1 MNYTTVKETAQNWGI
16 SIRRVNTLCNS
27 GRVIGAQK
35 NGSIWL
41 IPEGAKKPTDKRKLK
56 RIKNIDLVEFS
67 REQLTHEKSLD
78 KEFKK
83 KNGIY
88 YTPIELVELMYD
100 ELNINRESLI
110 LDPCSGMGSFIAG
123 ALKRGYSNIY
133 GVDNDLSTVNVA
145 KKSLKFDNIFHFDTI
160 NNAGIDTLEMLKIEK
175 PQLIIGNPPYSPHGS
190 FFGNLFVGSLI
201 RSMDMI
207 AKNGLISYI
216 IPKNFL
222 HVSTYEELRKT
233 ILKKYS
239 IESIIDIKAYFKK
252 VRGEQIILTIRNKD
266 PETDHVFTIKE
277 LDDGKL
283 TKEFSIR
290 QEKFDNVIRLYKSE
304 EDFRV
309 YEILSNTYESLEDYC
324 EGYIG
329 RGRSKQEGAIA
340 GKELRK
346 FGYKNGSVPDKG
358 NKIFIQNIYS
368 AEAGVIGAFAG
379 ELEAQE
385 TVTIITDSDKATCKY
400 LLGIIHSRLCNYYL
414 YNYCYN
420 ASKLTMHTDRK
431 YISQIPIVM
440 AKGEKFDKYVKLVAK
455 LEKVEYLSEKWHI
468 IFEEINQ
475 QTYDI
480 YGIGAKER
488 NFIEESVKKI
498 QSARWT
504 KNELR

>member
-56 RIKNIDLVEFS
+56 KFKNINLETFS
-67 REQLTHEKSLD
+67 LEQISHEKSLD

-88 YTPIELVELMYD
+88 YTPIELVELIFD
-100 ELNINRESLI
+100 ELNINKESLI
-110 LDPCSGMGSFIAG
+110 LDPCSGMGSFIAV

-133 GVDNDLSTVNVA
+133 GVDNDLATVNVV
-145 KKSLKFDNIFHFDTI
+145 KETLKFDNVFHYDTI
-160 NNAGIDTLEMLKIEK
+160 NNAGIDTLEMLKIDK
-175 PQLIIGNPPYSPHGS
+175 PQLIIGNPPYSPQGS

-207 AKNGLISYI
+207 AKDGLISYI

-222 HVSTYEELRKT
+222 HVATYEELRKT
-233 ILKKYS
+233 ILNKYS

-252 VRGEQIILTIRNKD
+252 VRGEQIILTIRNKEPD
-266 PETDHVFTIKE
+266 VSHTITIKE
-277 LDDGKL
+277 LDSGKL
-283 TKEFSIR
+283 TKEFSIY
-290 QEKFDNVIRLYKSE
+290 QKKFENVIRLYKSV

-309 YEILSNTYESLEDYC
+309 YEILSDTYESLEDYC

-329 RGRSKQEGAIA
+329 RGRSKQEGAIS

-346 FGYKNGSVPDKG
+346 FGYKNRNVPDEG

-379 ELEAQE
+379 NLEAQE
-385 TVTIITDSDKATCKY
+385 TVTIITNSDKDTCKY

-420 ASKLTMHTDRK
+420 ASRLTMHTDRK

-440 AKGEKFDKYVKLVAK
+440 AEGEKFDKYVELVTK
-455 LEKVEYLSEKWHI
+455 LEKIDYLSDKWHD
-468 IFEEINQ
+468 IFEKMNQ
-475 QTYDI
+475 LTYDI
-480 YGIGAKER
+480 YGIDTKER
-488 NFIEESVKKI
+488 KFIEKSVKKI

-504 KNELR
+504 KNESR